1 MKKLENLKSLL
12 KNELNNILS
21 YWKNNTPDYENGG
34 FIGHIDYPDIK
45 RPEANK
51 GIILN
56 SRILWSFAAA
66 SNFYG
71 DSSYEDLCERSFN
84 YIKSHFKDNQN
95 GGVYWEVDY
104 KGNPVNKRKQVYA
117 QAFTIYALSEYYLF
131 SKNKEAKNWAI
142 EIFYM
147 IEKHAF
153 DVANEGYIEAFNEEW
168 SPIEDMRL
176 SEKDENEAKQ

>member
-1 MKKLENLKSLL
+1 MKKLENLKSSL
-12 KNELNNILS
+12 KNELNNILT
-21 YWKNNTPDYENGG
+21 YWKNNTPDNENGG
-34 FIGHIDYPDIK
+34 VIGHIDYPDIK
-45 RPEANK
+45 KTEANK

-71 DSSYEDLCERSFN
+71 DKRYKGLCERSYN

-131 SKNKEAKNWAI
+131 SNDDEAKNWAI
-142 EIFYM
+142 EIFSL
-147 IEKHAF
+147 IEKYAF
-153 DVANEGYIEAFNEEW
+153 D
-168 SPIEDMRL
+168 
-176 SEKDENEAKQ
+176 